1 LFLVSGSVWL
11 RVGESVFGIPFKPV
25 GFNVSS
31 VPDEVLEE
39 LVAVLLVDDDAGGL
53 DDIFYILDEFATFR
67 AELVLVDRGMV
78 EDIFQRV
85 VDLGV
90 VG

>member
-67 AELVLVDRGMV
+67 D
-78 EDIFQRV
+78 
-85 VDLGV
+85 
-90 VG
+90 